1 MHLTERNFML
11 FAAKHYDTARAAS
24 HEEFLDDV
32 KRFQYLKKLF
42 KRYDEDNELRV
53 RLILNHMI
61 ILYNCFGS
69 NATEMLFM
77 RLEGYHT
84 YLAPFVIFLSYMPDV
99 ILYDEKVIRSSEISL
114 DTTIVKELRAQ
125 L

>member
-11 FAAKHYDTARAAS
+11 YAAKNYDMKKAAS
-24 HEEFLDDV
+24 EEEFQDDM

-42 KRYDEDNELRV
+42 KRYDEDGELRV

-61 ILYNCFGS
+61 ILYNCFGAS
-69 NATEMLFM
+69 ATPMLFM
-77 RLEGYHT
+77 KLDGYHC
-84 YLAPFVIFLSYMPDV
+84 YLAPFVIFLSYMPEI
-99 ILYDEKVIRSSEISL
+99 ILYDEISIRSSEISL
-114 DTTIVKELRAQ
+114 DTKIVQELRAQ